1 MLINYFRLYS
11 FVNVYI
17 RIPKLPKTSKIMA
30 KTAEKVCLECGEKL
44 VGRAD
49 KKFCSDQCRI
59 SYNNK
64 LNSDET
70 NYVRNVNNALRK
82 NRRILTELNTT
93 QKTVSVSREKLLE
106 KGFDFKYFTSTF
118 TTKEGKLY
126 KYCYEQGYLEMDK
139 GYYLLVVKKEM

>member
-1 MLINYFRLYS
+1 
-11 FVNVYI
+11 
-17 RIPKLPKTSKIMA
+17 MA
-30 KTAEKVCLECGEKL
+30 KTAEKLCQDCGEKIM
-44 VGRAD
+44 GRID

-64 LNSDET
+64 LNSDGT

-82 NRRILTELNTT
+82 NRRILTELNPT
-93 QKTVSVSREKLLE
+93 QKTASVSREKLQE

-118 TTKEGKLY
+118 TNKEGKLY
-126 KYCYEQGYLEMDK
+126 KYCYEQGYWEMDK